1 MSINITIPYEIAKSW
16 AKMGEAEFP
25 EDRAIVKACKEAL
38 KGVVRDHTR
47 KS

>member
-1 MSINITIPYEIAKSW
+1 MSINITIPYEIAKTW

-25 EDRAIVKACKEAL
+25 EDRAIAKACKEAL
-38 KGVVRDHTR
+38 KGVVSDHST